1 MVAREIGW
9 PDYGLPKQEDDLEAC
24 REGPIHV
31 EECRIEV
38 TGLPEPGPVIE
49 VRDLLCRLYGRPDEV
64 GARNPYVAVYKRL
77 RGCALQQSGDSKAH
91 NYVIGIVDYG
101 YWPSLTLGYIENVR
115 IHPDMRQKGLGLRL
129 VDFALDYLRSKGVQ
143 RVYSLAVNPEGFG
156 LLERAGLVPEPP
168 ENSECLWR
176 RWFSTT

>member
-101 YWPSLTLGYIENVR
+101 YWPSLTLGYIE
-115 IHPDMRQKGLGLRL
+115 
-129 VDFALDYLRSKGVQ
+129 
-143 RVYSLAVNPEGFG
+143 YSLAVNPEGFG